1 MLLGEGVQWP
11 WARLSGSLLEGRR
24 ALGCISEG
32 PGSWTVLLPNRQIAS
47 PPFLQVNQNNSL
59 KSVLYMSSA
68 FAEIQ
73 TSAALKTKM
82 QNHCSLW
89 KKWLHNG
96 DRGQFSD
103 KGGCSPKSDHV
114 DSSLLCST
122 WCQADLGAAETG
134 LASASEKGCWCL
146 QPMTESFCWLLPQQ
160 EHYSHP
166 QSHTRNVTCS
176 LRSWR
181 KIESSVIGRKKC
193 FTFEMFPNGCSLFHL
208 QEWLCLF
215 HPHLIITSFTNIFI
229 FHTWKIVH
237 EW

>member
-1 MLLGEGVQWP
+1 MTEGSSRIREAAPPNQTTWTAASCVLP
-11 WARLSGSLLEGRR
+11 GVRLTLEQ
-24 ALGCISEG
+24 
-32 PGSWTVLLPNRQIAS
+32 P
-47 PPFLQVNQNNSL
+47 
-59 KSVLYMSSA
+59 
-68 FAEIQ
+68 
-73 TSAALKTKM
+73 
-82 QNHCSLW
+82 
-89 KKWLHNG
+89 
-96 DRGQFSD
+96 
-103 KGGCSPKSDHV
+103 
-114 DSSLLCST
+114 
-122 WCQADLGAAETG
+122 ETG